1 MKTVIAGRIKKA
13 ILLNAITLA
22 LWPMQGAAESF
33 NSGLLIGHSADMD
46 WDNKALVVA
55 PGLYE
60 MDIYIDDEW
69 KGKFSIH
76 TGDESDP
83 TLKIKKREA
92 LQLGISGLD
101 GLKKVNDD
109 DYVDISAILHG
120 GTYKLNTGE
129 MRLDLLIPQA
139 WVMRNDRNWVA
150 PERWERGVNG
160 LYTSYNVN
168 AWTMKDKGPGGSR
181 NDSVF
186 LGLNSGL
193 NLWGW
198 HFIDNSTLQR
208 DSHGKSRWDTSSR
221 YVERPIVALTSRAS
235 VGDMYSSSDYFDNI
249 SFRGVRLVK
258 DKQMLPD
265 KDQTYMP
272 VIRGTAMASAVV
284 TVRQD
289 DRVISQIS
297 VPPGPFAIRDLMP
310 TGSRKELEVEVRYG
324 PGSAETFTVPFATMS
339 SMLRPGTDDFML
351 NLGRVRLRGV
361 DDNTAFFQGD
371 YSRGINNYWTL
382 FSGTTLSKDYQSL
395 LAGSAFSIPTLG
407 SVSAN
412 VEQSRYKLKGTQ
424 RSGEKYSLAWSKYLP
439 TRTNIT
445 LASWYYRT
453 RDYATFQDYILDHR
467 NQDVLPRSS
476 RGSRQAFSLSLSQPL
491 GENGGRLSIDGWLR
505 QYRDSRPDTR
515 QYSLGYSNSFRSMFY
530 TASVGRSEFTSG
542 SGNNATRRSEN
553 TFNVALTVPLSLFE
567 RPASV
572 HARSHFKDGKY
583 TSSGVGLSSSTSLVD
598 YSLELAHDHNYHTR
612 SADLYTS
619 WKTQFAHLNV
629 GVTEASDYRQ
639 ASAGATGSVLAWR
652 GGVLTSP
659 ETGDNFVI
667 IDAPGVEG
675 ARVNSSDETRTNR
688 RGQALVSGAVAYRMN
703 DYYLEQ
709 DGTRADNAEVLG
721 NIAHVAPYAG
731 SISRV
736 TYRTDT
742 RRLFIFDLQRVDG
755 TPLGFGSPIYD
766 AKGTELGFV
775 GQGSQAFV
783 KADTP
788 PAVLIVDKKQ
798 RCQVS
803 RPSTSSV
810 NVCRP
815 LGNTGK

>member
-1 MKTVIAGRIKKA
+1 MKTVIARRIKKA

-22 LWPMQGAAESF
+22 LWPLQSAAESF
-33 NSGLLIGHSADMD
+33 NSSLLIGQSADMD
-46 WDNKALVVA
+46 WDNKAIVVA
-55 PGLYE
+55 PGTYE

-69 KGKFSIH
+69 KGKFAIH
-76 TGDESDP
+76 TGDENDP
-83 TLKIKKREA
+83 SLKIKKREA

-101 GLKKVNDD
+101 GLKKFNDD
-109 DYVDISAILHG
+109 DYVDISAVLHG
-120 GTYKLNTGE
+120 GTYKFNAGE
-129 MRLDLLIPQA
+129 MRLDLLIAQA
-139 WVMRNDRNWVA
+139 WVMRNDKNWVA
-150 PERWERGVNG
+150 PEKWERGVNG
-160 LYTSYNVN
+160 LYTSYNASTYV
-168 AWTMKDKGPGGSR
+168 MREKGAGASH
-181 NDSVF
+181 NESVF

-208 DSHGKSRWDTSSR
+208 DRHSKSRWDTSSR

-235 VGDMYSSSDYFDNI
+235 IGDMYSSSDYFDNI

-289 DRVISQIS
+289 NRVISQIS

-310 TGSRKELEVEVRYG
+310 TGSRKELEVEVRYSTT
-324 PGSAETFTVPFATMS
+324 SAETFTVPFASIS
-339 SMLRPGTDDFML
+339 SMLRPGTDDYML
-351 NLGRVRLRGV
+351 NVGQVRLRGI
-361 DDNTAFFQGD
+361 DDNTVFFQGD
-371 YSRGINNYWTL
+371 YSRGINNYWTA
-382 FSGTTLSKDYQSL
+382 FGGTTLAKDYQSL

-407 SVSAN
+407 SLSAN
-412 VEQSRYKLKGTQ
+412 VEQSRYKLNNTS

-453 RDYATFQDYILDHR
+453 RDYLSFQDYILDSH
-467 NQDVLPRSS
+467 DTTLLARSS
-476 RGSRQAFSLSLSQPL
+476 RGSRQAFSLSLSQPI
-491 GENGGRLSIDGWLR
+491 GDNTGRLSIDAWLR

-515 QYSLGYSNSFRSMFY
+515 QYSVSYSDSFRSVFY
-530 TASVGRSEFTSG
+530 SASVGRSEFTSG
-542 SGNNATRRSEN
+542 SAGNATRRTEDTVN
-553 TFNVALTVPLSLFE
+553 FTVTVPLSVFD
-567 RPASV
+567 RPASI
-572 HARSHFKDGKY
+572 HARSRFNNGSY
-583 TSSGVGLSSSTSLVD
+583 ASSGIGVSSSTELVD

-619 WKTQFAHLNV
+619 WKTQYAHLNV
-629 GVTEASDYRQ
+629 GLTEASDYRQ
-639 ASAGATGSVLAWR
+639 ASAGATGSILAWR
-652 GGVLTSP
+652 GGVLASP

-667 IDAPGVEG
+667 IDAPGVAG

-709 DGTRADNAEVLG
+709 DGTSADNAEVLG
-721 NIAHVAPYAG
+721 NIAHVAPFAG

-736 TYRTDT
+736 SYRTDT
-742 RRLFIFDLQRVDG
+742 RRLYIFDLQRVDG

-766 AKGTELGFV
+766 AQGTELGFV

-783 KADTP
+783 KADAP
-788 PAVLIVDKKQ
+788 PSVMIVDKKQ

-803 RPSTSSV
+803 SPTTGGV

-815 LGNTGK
+815 LGDKGK